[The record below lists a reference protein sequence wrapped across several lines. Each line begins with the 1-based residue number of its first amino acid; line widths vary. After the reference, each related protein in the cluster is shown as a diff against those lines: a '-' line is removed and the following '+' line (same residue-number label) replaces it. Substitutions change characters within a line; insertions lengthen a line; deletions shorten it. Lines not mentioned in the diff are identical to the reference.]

1 MVEPKV
7 GQIICFRVTGDA
19 RIIGPGEWS
28 VDEYGTIDQR
38 AATDGHS
45 VHQHY
50 PLEPI
55 DPARV
60 TIAPKPERF
69 TVTGFGGVE
78 CDGRVLFTCVDTLN
92 ALDACKSL
100 NALDRAAKE
109 ATDVKA

>member
-1 MVEPKV
+1 MAEPKV
-7 GQIICFRVTGDA
+7 GQIYRVVKRPATKGDFY
-19 RIIGPGEWS
+19 W
-28 VDEYGTIDQR
+28 Y
-38 AATDGHS
+38 DGKWACSNYTHS
-45 VHQHY
+45 GAS
-50 PLEPI
+50 PILEPI
-55 DPARV
+55 DPALV

>member
-1 MVEPKV
+1 MAEPKI
-7 GQIICFRVTGDA
+7 GQIYRVVKRPTQYGDIVWHGKKSHWFRT
-19 RIIGPGEWS
+19 S
-28 VDEYGTIDQR
+28 VDRDEEMFI
-38 AATDGHS
+38 
-45 VHQHY
+45 
-50 PLEPI
+50 LEPI
-55 DPARV
+55 DPALV

-109 ATDVKA
+109 PRNG